1 MKIILWNFSAFALIV
16 NNMSETLHL
25 FLLALLGSIVALVG
39 GVTFLFKESWSDF
52 LERHSVPFAAGVLL
66 TVSLLGL
73 LPEAVHLLGE
83 AAFLVAL
90 VSLVGAYIFEHIL
103 FKVHHHHANRHSKS
117 YESAIPLV
125 IFGDTLH
132 NLIDGVAIT
141 SSFLINPGLG
151 LVTAISTF
159 LHEVP
164 HEISDFGI
172 LLKVGWKKKDI
183 LIVNVL
189 SASTTIV
196 GAFLVYYF
204 LRGAQEIGTMLAFS
218 AGLFLYLG
226 ASDFLPEVEKEGKR
240 PLLAVV
246 PLLLGVAVMYLTL
259 NAVPHTHE
267 GGDEHSE
274 APRSYEGELLH
285 TNE

>member
-1 MKIILWNFSAFALIV
+1 
-16 NNMSETLHL
+16 MSETLHL

-39 GVTFLFKESWSDF
+39 GITFLFKKSWSDF

-73 LPEAVHLLGE
+73 LPEAIHMLGE
-83 AAFLVAL
+83 LAFIVVLI
-90 VSLVGAYIFEHIL
+90 SFIGAFMFEHIL

-125 IFGDTLH
+125 IFGDTIH

-141 SSFLINPGLG
+141 SGFLVNPGLG

-172 LLKVGWKKKDI
+172 LLKAGWKKKDI

-189 SASTTIV
+189 SASMTIV

-204 LRGAQEIGTMLAFS
+204 LRGAQEVGFMLALS

-226 ASDFLPEVEKEGKR
+226 ASDFLPEIEKEEKK
-240 PLLAVV
+240 PLSAIT
-246 PLLLGVAVMYLTL
+246 PLLLGILVMYLTL
-259 NAVPHTHE
+259 NAVPHAHE
-267 GGDEHSE
+267 EESVENDQHGE
-274 APRSYEGELLH
+274 ELLRIDK
-285 TNE
+285 